1 MRLYVALALGGLP
14 LGAMYALQAL
24 GIVVIYKTS
33 RVFTFATGA
42 VGMLAAYVASWLSIT
57 QHVPIVIAVLA
68 ATLTGVGVGIVME
81 SLTIRP
87 VRGSVNRTVVTL
99 GWLIALQGL
108 VGMLFGNTTGR
119 PAAKVFSSDTL
130 FTVDSLHLAYGVDQA
145 LVLVLA
151 VGLTLGLAG
160 FFRYSSLGTAMRA
173 VADDPEAAGLL
184 GMPVRRV
191 TLTAWGL
198 GCGLSALSGVLVTPL
213 LSSLDTLTLVVFTI
227 QALAAA
233 LIGRLRSLPL
243 TVVGGLGLGMVQPV
257 VRHALDPWSLSGT
270 NELVALVV
278 VLIALVARRR
288 TGRSD
293 TGSGGLVPATGVPT
307 PAPHLLAAGLG
318 TVLVLGLVLG
328 LVGSTTFHID
338 LALVAIW
345 SLAVLSIV
353 LLTGVVGQVSVCQGV
368 FMGVGGFGAAIAVDH
383 GVPFLLALLLGGALA
398 AAAAALV
405 GLPALRLE
413 PLELAIATLSLAF
426 AADTFLYKWTPLV
439 SDSRGRQIE
448 RPAFAGIDGTHQPAG
463 QRAYF
468 WLVLV
473 LLVLACIAVA
483 SLRRGRTG
491 AALTALRSSES
502 ATAAMGFSVVSA
514 KLRGFAMAG
523 FLAGLA
529 GACYAGLNQIATGNA
544 FDTTR
549 SISLLAYAVVAGV
562 GSIPGA
568 VLGGVI
574 VTLSTLSFGDSSEV
588 ASGFSA
594 SAISTVTGM
603 VLIAVLRFAPDGL
616 AGVSGRAIRWRP
628 ARAATPALAEVS

>member
-42 VGMLAAYVASWLSIT
+42 VGMLAAYVASWLAVS
-57 QHVPIVIAVLA
+57 QHVPVAVAVLA
-68 ATLTGVGVGIVME
+68 ATLTGVGVGLVME
-81 SLTIRP
+81 TFTIRP

-99 GWLIALQGL
+99 GWLIGLQGL
-108 VGMLFGNTTGR
+108 VGMLFGNTSGR
-119 PAAKVFSSDTL
+119 AAAKVFPSTTL
-130 FTVDSLHLAYGVDQA
+130 FTVDSLHLAYGVDQF

-151 VGLTLGLAG
+151 LGLTLGLAA
-160 FFRYSSLGTAMRA
+160 FFRYSHLGTAMRA

-213 LSSLDTLTLVVFTI
+213 LSSLDTLTLVIFTI

-233 LIGRLRSLPL
+233 LVGRLQSLPL
-243 TVVGGLGLGMVQPV
+243 TVAGGLGLGLVQPV
-257 VRHALDPWSLSGT
+257 VRHALERWSVSGT
-270 NELVALVV
+270 NELVALAV
-278 VLIALVARRR
+278 VLLALLARRR

-293 TGSGGLVPATGVPT
+293 VGGGGLVPATGVAT
-307 PAPHLLAAGLG
+307 PAPQLLAAGLG
-318 TVLVLGLVLG
+318 TVVVLGLVLG

-338 LALVAIW
+338 LSLVAIW

-368 FMGVGGFGAAIAVDH
+368 FMAVGGFGAAIAADH
-383 GVPFLLALLLGGALA
+383 GVPFLLALLLGGLLA
-398 AAAAALV
+398 AAAAAVV

-439 SDSRGRQIE
+439 SKSTGRQIE
-448 RPAFAGIDGTHQPAG
+448 RPGFAGIDGSHQPAG
-463 QRAYF
+463 QRWYF
-468 WLVLV
+468 WLVLLV
-473 LLVLACIAVA
+473 LLVGCVAVA

-502 ATAAMGFSVVSA
+502 ATASMGFSVVSV

-523 FLAGLA
+523 FLAGVA

-549 SISLLAYAVVAGV
+549 SITLLAYAVVAGV

-574 VTLSTLSFGDSSEV
+574 VTLSTLSFGSSADV

-594 SAISTVTGM
+594 SFISAVSGL
-603 VLIAVLRFAPDGL
+603 VLIGVLRFAPDGL
-616 AGVSGRAIRWRP
+616 TGVAGRSIRWRP
-628 ARAATPALAEVS
+628 ARTPAAALAEAA

>member
-42 VGMLAAYVASWLSIT
+42 VGMLAAYVASWLSVS
-57 QHVPIVIAVLA
+57 QHVPVGIAVLA
-68 ATLTGVGVGIVME
+68 ATLTGVGVGLVME
-81 SLTIRP
+81 ALTIRP

-99 GWLIALQGL
+99 GWLIGLQGL
-108 VGMLFGNTTGR
+108 VGMLFGNTSGR
-119 PAAKVFSSDTL
+119 AAAKVFPSTTL
-130 FTVDSLHLAYGVDQA
+130 FTVDSLHLAYGVDQF

-151 VGLTLGLAG
+151 LGLTLGLAA
-160 FFRYSSLGTAMRA
+160 FFRYSHLGTAMRA

-213 LSSLDTLTLVVFTI
+213 LSSLDTLTLVIFTI

-233 LIGRLRSLPL
+233 LVGRLQSLPL
-243 TVVGGLGLGMVQPV
+243 TVAGGLGLGLVQPV
-257 VRHALDPWSLSGT
+257 VRHALERWSVSGT
-270 NELVALVV
+270 NELVALAV
-278 VLIALVARRR
+278 VLLALLARRR

-293 TGSGGLVPATGVPT
+293 VGGGGLVPATGVAT
-307 PAPHLLAAGLG
+307 PAPQLLAAGLG
-318 TVLVLGLVLG
+318 TVVVLGLVLG

-338 LALVAIW
+338 LSLVAIW

-368 FMGVGGFGAAIAVDH
+368 FMAVGGFGAAIAADH
-383 GVPFLLALLLGGALA
+383 GVPFLLALLLGGLLA
-398 AAAAALV
+398 AAAAAVV

-439 SDSRGRQIE
+439 SKSTGRQIE
-448 RPAFAGIDGTHQPAG
+448 RPGFAGIDGSHQPAG
-463 QRAYF
+463 QRWYF
-468 WLVLV
+468 WLVLLV
-473 LLVLACIAVA
+473 LLVGCVAVA

-502 ATAAMGFSVVSA
+502 ATASMGFSVVSV

-523 FLAGLA
+523 FLAGVA

-549 SISLLAYAVVAGV
+549 SITLLAYAVVAGV

-574 VTLSTLSFGDSSEV
+574 VTLSTLSFGSSADV

-594 SAISTVTGM
+594 SFISAVSGL
-603 VLIAVLRFAPDGL
+603 VLIGVLRFAPDGL
-616 AGVSGRAIRWRP
+616 TGVAGRSIRWRP
-628 ARAATPALAEVS
+628 ARTPAAALAEAA